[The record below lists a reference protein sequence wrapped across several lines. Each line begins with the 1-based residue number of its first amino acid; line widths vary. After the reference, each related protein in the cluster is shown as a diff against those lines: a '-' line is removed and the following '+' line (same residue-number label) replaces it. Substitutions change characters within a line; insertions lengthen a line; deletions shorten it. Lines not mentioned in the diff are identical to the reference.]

1 MNNKQKGIN
10 IRRQILRDLR
20 FHSKDIVKHISSIFD
35 ITPQAVYRHIKHL
48 EKEKRLVST
57 GQRKG
62 KQYFL
67 GDIRE
72 HITSFEITEDFAE
85 DIIWRDHFAYLLDGE
100 PDNIIEICH
109 YGFTEMLNNAIE
121 HSESEVVHIG
131 LRRDEEKILI
141 AIVDNGEGIFRR
153 IKRLCNL
160 EDENQALFELSKG
173 KLTTDPENHTGEG
186 IFFTS
191 RSFDNF
197 TVISKGLQFS
207 HDDGEEYDLFEEVDD
222 KIASFGTRVKM
233 LLARDSQ
240 RNLQSVFDGFTA
252 GPEDFQFNKTII
264 PVKLAQY
271 GNEKLVSRSQA
282 KRLLTRIDK
291 FEHVIFDFEGVDSI
305 GQAFADEIF
314 RVYANKNSKIK
325 LTPINM
331 VANVQKMV
339 NRALHS

>member
-1 MNNKQKGIN
+1 MDNKQKGIR
-10 IRRQILRDLR
+10 IRSQILKNLR
-20 FHSKDIVKHISSIFD
+20 FHPKDIVKHISSIFN
-35 ITPQAVYRHIKHL
+35 ITPQAVYRHIKYL
-48 EKEKRLVST
+48 ENEKRLVST

-72 HITSFEITEDFAE
+72 HIISFEITEGFAE

-100 PDNIIEICH
+100 PDNIVEICH
-109 YGFTEMLNNAIE
+109 YGFTEMLNNAID
-121 HSESEVVHIG
+121 HSESEGVHIG
-131 LRRDEEKILI
+131 LRRDEENILI
-141 AIVDNGEGIFRR
+141 AIADDGEGIFRR

-191 RSFDNF
+191 RSFDKF
-197 TVISKGLQFS
+197 AILSKGLHFA
-207 HDDGEEYDLFEEVDD
+207 HDDNEEYDFLEEVDD
-222 KIASFGTRVKM
+222 NFGELGTQVQM
-233 LLARDSQ
+233 LLR
-240 RNLQSVFDGFTA
+240 RNSKRKLQSVFDGFTA

-291 FEHVIFDFEGVDSI
+291 FEHVIFDFEGVEGV

-314 RVYANKNSKIK
+314 RVYANKNPNITLIPKK
-325 LTPINM
+325 M
-331 VANVQKMV
+331 VENVQKMV
-339 NRALHS
+339 KRALNA